1 MAFFTKSLKNTS
13 NRWSYSWNIF
23 KNKRIYFSL
32 KEGLVFNLFSFL
44 VLLVGIALVIT
55 TLPGFFHLTGNI
67 PANASEEQIAALK
80 ALWEKN
86 MFTYIWSVRGIAI
99 FLFALSFGLN
109 LFNLNQINKKVKKSL
124 IWFDVENNER
134 YGLFVF
140 VSFLLSFFAPLQY
153 FWNLYHFQ
161 KKMHF
166 RSFYDFENN
175 LISLED
181 QKLSLFEKFS
191 FYLKSPYFKSLF
203 RFSVFDISIA
213 AVLLGTFLIVSFITS
228 FSALKLTGINL
239 EYIFY
244 ITFAFVL
251 RWFKGSILA
260 LLADFLNLLIKGAIG
275 TYHWVYAIVPVFVVL
290 ISSAFFYFL
299 EKWKKTTIVVGNV
312 FLLGALIA
320 VIAVFSYQ
328 VGIKQ
333 VSEIR
338 ISTLFGIRNV
348 SITIIIVFIVLSG
361 IVFLTSL
368 GISIYY
374 LYISVKKDE
383 DFKLDRK
390 KDFAFRL
397 IISFI
402 IVTIIV
408 VVARWLWGPYAYI
421 RWFSWINGKPPRNP
435 YELAII
441 PILLRSVFII
451 PFYTF
456 LVVALMAP
464 FFVLKKKYLDA
475 KMHHLY

>member
-1 MAFFTKSLKNTS
+1 M
-13 NRWSYSWNIF
+13 I
-23 KNKRIYFSL
+23 
-32 KEGLVFNLFSFL
+32 
-44 VLLVGIALVIT
+44 
-55 TLPGFFHLTGNI
+55 
-67 PANASEEQIAALK
+67 
-80 ALWEKN
+80 
-86 MFTYIWSVRGIAI
+86 
-99 FLFALSFGLN
+99 
-109 LFNLNQINKKVKKSL
+109 
-124 IWFDVENNER
+124 
-134 YGLFVF
+134 
-140 VSFLLSFFAPLQY
+140 
-153 FWNLYHFQ
+153 
-161 KKMHF
+161 
-166 RSFYDFENN
+166 
-175 LISLED
+175 
-181 QKLSLFEKFS
+181 
-191 FYLKSPYFKSLF
+191 
-203 RFSVFDISIA
+203 
-213 AVLLGTFLIVSFITS
+213 
-228 FSALKLTGINL
+228 
-239 EYIFY
+239 
-244 ITFAFVL
+244 
-251 RWFKGSILA
+251 
-260 LLADFLNLLIKGAIG
+260 
-275 TYHWVYAIVPVFVVL
+275 
-290 ISSAFFYFL
+290 
-299 EKWKKTTIVVGNV
+299 
-312 FLLGALIA
+312 LLGALIA